1 MSYIFDALQRSETE
15 RTGVEFPSFS
25 EATELLEATEQAL
38 AKHPQIAASLD
49 EVPEEQT
56 ATTLAPAASAIEMSQ
71 IETPQR
77 ELRIDQFTQFQSLKI
92 LVPPQSRLVC
102 LTEKESLAA
111 EKLRFLAV
119 RLRQLQQKRLL
130 KKLLITST
138 IPEEGKSMIAANLGC
153 ALTRKAQKVLLID
166 GDLRRPSIA
175 KLFGLGKIPGLG
187 EWLRGE
193 QGANASIYYLENPG
207 LWILPAG
214 NLADNP
220 LELMQSGKMSA
231 LVDQLTSWF
240 DWIVIDSPPV
250 LPLGDTSVW
259 MRLAD
264 GILLVARQGISE
276 KQQLKKG
283 LEAIEPVKL
292 IGAVVN
298 SATNAAHNGYYAYY
312 QSAAKRA

>member
-15 RTGVEFPSFS
+15 RTGVELPSLS
-25 EATELLEATEQAL
+25 EATGLLEAAERAL

-49 EVPEEQT
+49 VGPEEQMV
-56 ATTLAPAASAIEMSQ
+56 ATIGPAASALEM
-71 IETPQR
+71 PLR
-77 ELRIDQFTQFQSLKI
+77 ESRIDQFTQFQSLKI

-102 LTEKESLAA
+102 LTEKEGLAA
-111 EKLRFLAV
+111 EKLRFLGV
-119 RLRQLQQKRLL
+119 RLRQLQQKRQL

-138 IPEEGKSMIAANLGC
+138 VAEEGKSMIAANLGC
-153 ALTRKAQKVLLID
+153 ALTRKGQRVLLLD

-175 KLFGLGKIPGLG
+175 RLFGLGKIPGLG

-193 QGANASIYYLENPG
+193 KGFNESICYLENPG

-214 NLADNP
+214 NLPENP

-264 GILLVARQGISE
+264 GILLIARLGVSE
-276 KQQLKKG
+276 KQHLKKG
-283 LEAIEPVKL
+283 LEAIESPKL
-292 IGAVVN
+292 IGAILN
-298 SATNAAHNGYYAYY
+298 SATNAAHNGYYQYY
-312 QSAAKRA
+312 NRSAKRP